1 MGRLSERVEAHLS
14 DQIVDVNAAI
24 RRGIQITSA
33 PNEWYERLLRR
44 VDEEGDRLHPPQRH
58 PTKEVAGLRRKRSLN
73 DQIVRDFD
81 EPIEGNGPYPP
92 DLLIRDRAVR
102 RGEWALADGSRY
114 LVPPW
119 AHFRPLILR
128 CNRTQHRGT
137 REDIRRR

>member
-81 EPIEGNGPYPP
+81 EPIAKET
-92 DLLIRDRAVR
+92 A
-102 RGEWALADGSRY
+102 
-114 LVPPW
+114 
-119 AHFRPLILR
+119 
-128 CNRTQHRGT
+128 RTRQ
-137 REDIRRR
+137 IC